1 MHSRNHLVIRP
12 CLMEKP
18 HVSKQSTLAPK
29 SLLSLLFGNRGTCL
43 NKTVTDGQ
51 VVVYL
56 SKINGFAFPARN
68 YCLWNFKNLQNI
80 QNKNEKHC
88 LKKHETTCNGFVYL
102 SACRNSQS
110 PRSFRYVIWPLS
122 ASHFLE
128 KLSFAIFK
136 AIVSWRFLSFRW
148 GCNPL
153 YSGHS
158 NVWIIWCKGI
168 KRQNHLLP
176 PFRALLITI
185 LIIRLFFKLRH
196 WTSFIHSHAKSAL

>member
-1 MHSRNHLVIRP
+1 MVLHSRLGTIVFEILKT
-12 CLMEKP
+12 CKT
-18 HVSKQSTLAPK
+18 SKNKWKA
-29 SLLSLLFGNRGTCL
+29 LFEET
-43 NKTVTDGQ
+43 Q
-51 VVVYL
+51 
-56 SKINGFAFPARN
+56 
-68 YCLWNFKNLQNI
+68 
-80 QNKNEKHC
+80 
-88 LKKHETTCNGFVYL
+88 TTCNGFVYL

>member
-29 SLLSLLFGNRGTCL
+29 SLLSLLFGNRDTCL
-43 NKTVTDGQ
+43 NITVTDGQ

-80 QNKNEKHC
+80 QKKNEKHC

-110 PRSFRYVIWPLS
+110 PRSFRYDHSLLHISLKNSPLPS
-122 ASHFLE
+122 L
-128 KLSFAIFK
+128 KLSCHEGFWAFGG
-136 AIVSWRFLSFRW
+136 VVT
-148 GCNPL
+148 P
-153 YSGHS
+153 Y
-158 NVWIIWCKGI
+158 
-168 KRQNHLLP
+168 
-176 PFRALLITI
+176 I
-185 LIIRLFFKLRH
+185 LD
-196 WTSFIHSHAKSAL
+196 TQMYE